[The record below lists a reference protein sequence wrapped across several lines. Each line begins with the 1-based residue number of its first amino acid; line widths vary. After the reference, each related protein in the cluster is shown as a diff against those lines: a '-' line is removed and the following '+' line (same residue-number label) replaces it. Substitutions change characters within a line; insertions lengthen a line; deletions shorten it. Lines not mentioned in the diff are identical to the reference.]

1 MSPLTG
7 GVPRHDL
14 CLAVVPAISRIFCP
28 AAYRLYVKSTEAN
41 LYAWLVP
48 PNVTLILEPKKA
60 GGKRGRGKVARQGSE
75 TGFRTAPQAVIDGV
89 MERGQD
95 GVKTPVVERPPG
107 AEGVGSGESPGGK
120 GPGTAGRGS
129 RGGRAPAA
137 GPPGGENA
145 GNGPCGGRK
154 GRSGRRSEGALGGV
168 GGVALPRGFT
178 GQPDQ
183 GGVCPRGAGAV
194 WAGVQWAGWYRW

>member
-60 GGKRGRGKVARQGSE
+60 GGKRGWGKVAPQGSE
-75 TGFRTAPQAVIDGV
+75 TGFRTAPQAVMKGVLDGV
-89 MERGQD
+89 LDGVTD
-95 GVKTPVVERPPG
+95 GVKTPVLERPPG
-107 AEGVGSGESPGGK
+107 AEGVGSGESPGKTGQEPLN
-120 GPGTAGRGS
+120 GVEPVVGLL
-129 RGGRAPAA
+129 A
-137 GPPGGENA
+137 GPPGG
-145 GNGPCGGRK
+145 
-154 GRSGRRSEGALGGV
+154 
-168 GGVALPRGFT
+168 
-178 GQPDQ
+178 
-183 GGVCPRGAGAV
+183 
-194 WAGVQWAGWYRW
+194 